1 MQNRP
6 TIAVLGTG
14 QMARA
19 LVHAWIQANLV
30 QASQILGSDPNEEAR
45 NAFTAQTR
53 APARWDNLGVTKEAQ
68 IVLLAVKPPQI
79 LSVLQE
85 IRPAVTKDHLIL
97 SIAAGVPTRK
107 IEQALFDG
115 VRVIRVMPNTP
126 ALVGCMAG
134 AYCQGRWAKPED
146 TELTQR
152 LFSALGVI
160 YEVNE
165 SLLDAVTGLSGSGP
179 AFIALVIEALAD
191 GGVAAGLPREM
202 ALRLACQTV
211 QGTAKLIAQM
221 NLHPAQLKDM
231 VASPAGT
238 TIAGLEV
245 LESHATRAAF
255 LRAVRRA
262 AERSKE
268 LGQEK

>member
-1 MQNRP
+1 MQNIP
-6 TIAVLGTG
+6 SIAVLGTG

-19 LVHAWIQANLV
+19 LVQAWIQTKRI
-30 QASQILGSDPNEEAR
+30 QADRVIGSDPDEEAR
-45 NAFTAQTR
+45 KQFTAQTR
-53 APARWDNLGVTKEAQ
+53 APARWDNLGVVKEAR
-68 IVLLAVKPPQI
+68 IVLLAVKPSQL
-79 LSVLQE
+79 LSVLKE

-97 SIAAGVPTRK
+97 SIAAGISTRK
-107 IEQALFDG
+107 IEEALFDG

-134 AYCQGRWAKPED
+134 AYCRGRWTQSED
-146 TELTQR
+146 AELTR
-152 LFSALGVI
+152 HLFSALGVI

-165 SLLDAVTGLSGSGP
+165 SLMDAVTGLSGSGP
-179 AFIALVIEALAD
+179 AFIAVVIEALAD

-211 QGTAKLIAQM
+211 QGAARLISEM
-221 NLHPAQLKDM
+221 DLHPAQLKDR

-238 TIAGLEV
+238 TIAGLEI
-245 LESHATRAAF
+245 LESQAVRAAF
-255 LRAVRRA
+255 LRAVQRA